1 VSTVSLDQVT
11 LITDSSIAP
20 WKTRTTHH
28 CYVCQVSF
36 ETVSMVSNVPART
49 TCEAYTDFEY
59 QHPDFVFEDA
69 HFCTSA
75 RNDICDMPKDL
86 VAVTSE
92 ELRRRY
98 LPASTCRQ
106 LYAETEVLPLTST
119 VFEFA
124 HSFALTSCMKVL
136 PPPVKEIIKEI
147 GFYARYGGR
156 SSPAAAKQM
165 IDGRVEE
172 VIEASARLPNL
183 EPFISGARST
193 LAFMQMRLISRSSR
207 RA

>member
-1 VSTVSLDQVT
+1 
-11 LITDSSIAP
+11 
-20 WKTRTTHH
+20 
-28 CYVCQVSF
+28 
-36 ETVSMVSNVPART
+36 MVSNVPART
-49 TCEAYTDFEY
+49 TSEAYTDCEY

-69 HFCTSA
+69 HLCTSA
-75 RNDICDMPKDL
+75 RNDICEMPKDM

-106 LYAETEVLPLTST
+106 LYAETAVLSLTFT

-136 PPPVKEIIKEI
+136 PPPFKETIREI
-147 GFYARYGGR
+147 GLYARYGGR

-165 IDGRVEE
+165 INGRVEE
-172 VIEASARLPNL
+172 VVEASARLPN
-183 EPFISGARST
+183 
-193 LAFMQMRLISRSSR
+193 
-207 RA
+207 